1 MNVFLKAVAGV
12 LTAVILWLSIQ
23 KDNKGLST
31 ILTLVVC
38 VMVFSVSAYFLQP
51 IIDFI
56 YKLEILGNMDEELL
70 SVMLKAVGI
79 GLLAEISVAICKD
92 SGNES
97 MGKSLGILSSV
108 AVIWLSIPIFERLIT
123 LLDEILGSI

>member
-1 MNVFLKAVAGV
+1 
-12 LTAVILWLSIQ
+12 
-23 KDNKGLST
+23 
-31 ILTLVVC
+31 
-38 VMVFSVSAYFLQP
+38 
-51 IIDFI
+51 
-56 YKLEILGNMDEELL
+56 MDEELL

>member
-12 LTAVILWLSIQ
+12 LMAVILWLSIQ
-23 KDNKGLST
+23 KDNKGMST